1 MYYQELTEYEIIKTR
16 SIIRFTVIFDEL
28 LQRSLSLHQQYVSL
42 KMKRK
47 KVKMMWNFLSFYRQP
62 VT

>member
-42 KMKRK
+42 KIKIIGA
-47 KVKMMWNFLSFYRQP
+47 
-62 VT
+62 